1 MVLFEV
7 KGWDLKNNNKIK
19 VGGLPEKKNKNKNK
33 NKNKREPKQIDNGS
47 NITNNETNAKPSKII
62 QIQKRIKRENMKMKN
77 NSQPKININCL
88 TNNQRSKRK
97 PIGRTQMK

>member
-47 NITNNETNAKPSKII
+47 NITNNETNAKPSKSD
-62 QIQKRIKRENMKMKN
+62 KD
-77 NSQPKININCL
+77 NSTK
-88 TNNQRSKRK
+88 K
-97 PIGRTQMK
+97 G